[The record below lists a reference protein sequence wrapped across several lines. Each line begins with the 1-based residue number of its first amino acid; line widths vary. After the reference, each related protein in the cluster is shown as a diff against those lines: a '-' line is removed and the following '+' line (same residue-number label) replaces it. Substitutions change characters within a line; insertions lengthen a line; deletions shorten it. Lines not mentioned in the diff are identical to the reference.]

1 MKKSSSTWLMYGI
14 AVCLP
19 IIFFLLLEMALRLA
33 DYGQDYPLF
42 IDNPSHPQY
51 QLPRPDIIKRYFAKD
66 TAVPPVSMEA
76 NFLLKDKPENGFRLF
91 VQGGSTAAGYPYGLG
106 ASLAGMLDSRVRASK
121 PGHYVEVVNTA
132 MSAVNSY
139 TLLDFADEIIE
150 QQPDAILI
158 YAGHNEFLGILGVGS
173 NFVVA
178 GSSSATR
185 WLLRL
190 RDWRVFQL
198 VQNTIAPLSANASN
212 TSSSESNNYESN
224 NKNIDN
230 SKVDKTLANQ
240 SSRTLMSKVAKH
252 KHITTDSEL
261 FAAGIAQFRHN
272 MQALLRRYGDAKIPV
287 LLSTIASNEQDHPP
301 FESHPTPLPLTTQ
314 LQALQAQI
322 NPSQAKLL
330 LDQLLNAASSLALP
344 SADVHFKLGQYCA
357 ARKLSACAQ
366 SQFALATEHDL
377 LRFRAPAAIND
388 IIRELAAQFSHVELV
403 DAQAALRQRSANQL
417 IGRNVMLEHLHPNV
431 SGYFVIANAFY
442 DRLWQLDLLASKQQR
457 QYYVDANSAWQRRP
471 ILPSEEYKGFA
482 DVLTLMADYP
492 FTDSP
497 QPITLPTPHNW
508 ETALGKAAHLKQ
520 VSWIDMMH
528 TALKRYKENQDI
540 QMVIKTTVILAD
552 ALPHDG
558 YMNLQAARV
567 LDKRQRDVEAL
578 YYYQRAQRAGG
589 MNLEKHIA
597 RLSEK

>member
-14 AVCLP
+14 AICFP

-51 QLPRPDIIKRYFAKD
+51 QLPRPDIIKRYFAKG

-76 NFLLKDKPENGFRLF
+76 NFLLKDKPDNGFRLF

-139 TLLDFADEIIE
+139 TLLDFADEIID

-178 GSSSATR
+178 GSSTATR

-190 RDWRVFQL
+190 RQSRVFQL
-198 VQNTIAPLSANASN
+198 IQHTIAPLSAN
-212 TSSSESNNYESN
+212 TSQSTTSIIESNKV
-224 NKNIDN
+224 NKT
-230 SKVDKTLANQ
+230 VANQ

-261 FAAGIAQFRHN
+261 FAAGIAQFRLN
-272 MQALLRRYGDAKIPV
+272 MQALLRRYGDANIPV

-301 FESHPTPLPLTTQ
+301 FASHPTPVALTTQ
-314 LQALQAQI
+314 LNVLQAQT
-322 NPSQAKLL
+322 NPKQAKLL
-330 LDQLLNAASSLALP
+330 LDQLVYAASSLALP

-366 SQFALATEHDL
+366 SQFSLATEHDL
-377 LRFRAPAAIND
+377 LRFRAPVAINEV
-388 IIRELAAQFSHVELV
+388 IRALAAEFSHVKLV
-403 DAQAALRQRSANQL
+403 DAQTALRQRSPNQL

-442 DRLWQLDLLASKQQR
+442 ERLWQLGLLADTSQR
-457 QYYVDANSAWQRRP
+457 QVYVDANTAWQRRP

-482 DVLTLMADYP
+482 DILTLMADYP

-520 VSWIDMMH
+520 VSWIDMMQ
-528 TALKRYKENQDI
+528 TALKRYKEDKDI
-540 QMVIKTTVILAD
+540 DMVIKTTLILAD

-558 YMNLQAARV
+558 YMNLQAATV
-567 LDKRQRDVEAL
+567 LDKRQRNVEAL

-589 MNLEKHIA
+589 MGLEKHIA
-597 RLSEK
+597 RLLNN